1 MIPYATRDCIHISAC
16 TDSIRPS
23 FTLPCEVCFTS
34 SSSFPRKRESG
45 GNWSAMALRSA
56 SRITLLEVMQRKV
69 KQMASNTQRHLSQDS
84 MLLYL
89 CLPATTSLA
98 ARENKRASGRAAG
111 WIAAWLTHGTHKH
124 FEAVLRAGRSAEFA
138 RRIELQQSQ
147 LSKVSP
153 PMLSVLL
160 FSLKPKLFSNEVG
173 VQQWLQTG
181 HHQAWQIQLEQL
193 RAVHSPAPDACLS
206 FVSLS
211 FFLSVC
217 LSVFLSV
224 CLSGSNGSSGT
235 TVSILTPPCTQF
247 MKTFLY
253 LW

>member
-124 FEAVLRAGRSAEFA
+124 FEAVLRAEDLLSSRAE
-138 RRIELQQSQ
+138 
-147 LSKVSP
+147 LSCS
-153 PMLSVLL
+153 
-160 FSLKPKLFSNEVG
+160 
-173 VQQWLQTG
+173 
-181 HHQAWQIQLEQL
+181 
-193 RAVHSPAPDACLS
+193 
-206 FVSLS
+206 SLS
-211 FFLSVC
+211 CHKYHHLC
-217 LSVFLSV
+217 
-224 CLSGSNGSSGT
+224 
-235 TVSILTPPCTQF
+235 
-247 MKTFLY
+247 
-253 LW
+253 